1 MSAPRSSPRVLIV
14 DDEADLRELLEI
26 TLLKMGLDVDSAENL
41 AQARAY
47 LAQAQGP
54 ADAGGSG
61 GNGGNGGNG
70 GAAGPGPY
78 ALVLTDMRLP
88 DGLGLE
94 LVREVSATF
103 RNTPIAVVTA
113 YGSADNAVVAL
124 KAGAFDYISKPV
136 ALDQLR
142 VMVQSALR
150 LNAPPAETPGAAPR
164 EASRLKG
171 ESAVMQALRA
181 QIARLARSMAP
192 IAINGESGSGKELA
206 AREIHAQSSRAGK
219 PFIAVNCGAIP
230 EALMEAE
237 FFGYRKGAFTG
248 AADERDGF
256 FQAANGGTLM
266 LDEVADLPLA
276 MQVKLLR
283 AIQERRVRKIG
294 ATAEEAVDVR
304 IISATHKNLEQL
316 VEQGAFRQDL
326 FYRLN
331 VIELSLPPLRE
342 RADDLGVLT
351 DAILARLG
359 TFDQKVVLGPGVL
372 DALRGYAFPGNVRE
386 LENIL
391 ERALAFANDGV
402 IEVRDLALKG
412 NRAADMPPGYVPPP
426 AELRA
431 DAAAAPAGA
440 AQAAPVRAPSAV
452 PQGFMPLPGAPERTA
467 PPAGAYPAGIRP
479 AGIHPAGAPAA
490 PAASVAHAAHVTPA
504 SDGAGAAARPAPPL
518 PPLDALPSNLPDYL
532 AQVER
537 DIIMRA
543 LAQTQYNRTQAA
555 SLLGISFRQL
565 RYQMQKLNI
574 QEPEA

>member
-1 MSAPRSSPRVLIV
+1 MSSPRSSPRVLVV

-41 AQARAY
+41 AQARGH
-47 LAQAQGP
+47 LARMAE
-54 ADAGGSG
+54 
-61 GNGGNGGNG
+61 
-70 GAAGPGPY
+70 AASPY

-94 LVREVSATF
+94 LVREVSAAC

-150 LNAPPAETPGAAPR
+150 LNAPAAGPAPGASSQ
-164 EASRLKG
+164 ASGLKG
-171 ESAVMQALRA
+171 ESAVIQALRA

-219 PFIAVNCGAIP
+219 PFVAVNCGAIP

-256 FQAANGGTLM
+256 FQAANGGTLL

-294 ATAEEAVDVR
+294 ATAEEPVDVR
-304 IISATHKNLEQL
+304 IVSATHKNLERL
-316 VEQGAFRQDL
+316 VELGQFRQDL

-342 RADDLGVLT
+342 RLDDLGVLT

-359 TFDQKVVLGPGVL
+359 TFEQKIALGPGVL
-372 DALRGYAFPGNVRE
+372 EALRGYAFPGNVRE

-412 NRAADMPPGYVPPP
+412 ARSAEMPPGYVPPP
-426 AELRA
+426 ADLRGETEPAQHGPDRRAVPLARERQGDA
-431 DAAAAPAGA
+431 DAAVPS
-440 AQAAPVRAPSAV
+440 QTPLPVVPPAPVIPDRRTAAEAGRSAAAVHTPPASQPTSQPTSQPAPQPPAPDTLPSD
-452 PQGFMPLPGAPERTA
+452 LPG
-467 PPAGAYPAGIRP
+467 
-479 AGIHPAGAPAA
+479 
-490 PAASVAHAAHVTPA
+490 
-504 SDGAGAAARPAPPL
+504 
-518 PPLDALPSNLPDYL
+518 YL

-537 DIIMRA
+537 DIILRA
-543 LAQTQYNRTQAA
+543 LAQTQFNRTQAA